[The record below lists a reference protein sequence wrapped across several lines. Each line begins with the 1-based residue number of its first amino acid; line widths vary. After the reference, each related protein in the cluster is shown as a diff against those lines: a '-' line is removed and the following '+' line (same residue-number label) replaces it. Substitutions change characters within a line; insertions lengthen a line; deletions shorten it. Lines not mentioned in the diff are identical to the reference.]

1 MAANYL
7 HIKHPDVEKAQN
19 DVDEL
24 YQIIKVINGIFPEG
38 YIELQDLCFHL
49 YGTRT
54 ASILE
59 RLKAARVDVTASIKI
74 SWEAEGATELLH
86 KVFFPLAF
94 VAKAS
99 ENLSIAKYGKAYTR
113 FIQHQEEVS
122 LPPLGVYR

>member
-1 MAANYL
+1 MKMTNFL

-19 DVDEL
+19 EVDYL
-24 YQIIKVINGIFPEG
+24 YQVIKLINGFFPKG
-38 YIELQDLCFHL
+38 YIELQALCFHL
-49 YGTRT
+49 YGLK
-54 ASILE
+54 AEAILE
-59 RLKAARVDVTASIKI
+59 KLKAARVDVEMHIVMTWDEESAP
-74 SWEAEGATELLH
+74 ALLN

-122 LPPLGVYR
+122 

>member
-1 MAANYL
+1 MATNFL
-7 HIKHPDVEKAQN
+7 HIKHSDVEKAQN
-19 DVDEL
+19 DVDYL
-24 YQIIKVINGIFPEG
+24 YQIVKLINGIFPEG

-74 SWEAEGATELLH
+74 SWEAEGAPELLH
-86 KVFFPLAF
+86 RVFFPLAF

-122 LPPLGVYR
+122 

>member
-1 MAANYL
+1 MATNYL

-24 YQIIKVINGIFPEG
+24 YQIIKVIHDFFPKG
-38 YIELQDLCFHL
+38 YIELQDLCFRL

-59 RLKAARVDVTASIKI
+59 KLKGARVDVTASIKM
-74 SWEAEGATELLH
+74 SWEAEGAVELLH
-86 KVFFPLAF
+86 RVFFPLSF
-94 VAKAS
+94 IAKTS

-113 FIQHQEEVS
+113 FIAHQEEV
-122 LPPLGVYR
+122 V

>member
-1 MAANYL
+1 MKTTNFL

-19 DVDEL
+19 DVDYL
-24 YQIIKVINGIFPEG
+24 YQVIKLINGFFPKG
-38 YIELQDLCFHL
+38 YIELQALCFHL
-49 YGTRT
+49 YGLK
-54 ASILE
+54 AEAILE
-59 RLKAARVDVTASIKI
+59 KLKAARVGVETPIVMTWNEESAP
-74 SWEAEGATELLH
+74 ALLN

-122 LPPLGVYR
+122 

>member
-1 MAANYL
+1 MATNYL
-7 HIKHPDVEKAQN
+7 HIKHSDVEKAQN
-19 DVDEL
+19 DVDYL
-24 YQIIKVINGIFPEG
+24 YQIIKVIHDFFPKG

-74 SWEAEGATELLH
+74 SWEAEGAAELLH
-86 KVFFPLAF
+86 RVFFPLAF

-122 LPPLGVYR
+122 

>member
-1 MAANYL
+1 MKMTNFL

-19 DVDEL
+19 EVDYL
-24 YQIIKVINGIFPEG
+24 YQVIKLINGFFPKG
-38 YIELQDLCFHL
+38 YIELQALCFHL
-49 YGTRT
+49 YGLK
-54 ASILE
+54 AEAILE
-59 RLKAARVDVTASIKI
+59 KLKAARVDVETPIVMTWDEESAP
-74 SWEAEGATELLH
+74 ALLN

-122 LPPLGVYR
+122 

>member
-1 MAANYL
+1 MKMTNFL

-19 DVDEL
+19 EVDYL
-24 YQIIKVINGIFPEG
+24 YQVIKLINGFFPKG
-38 YIELQDLCFHL
+38 YIELQALCFHL
-49 YGTRT
+49 YGLK
-54 ASILE
+54 AEAILE
-59 RLKAARVDVTASIKI
+59 KLKAARVDVEMPIVMTWDEESAP
-74 SWEAEGATELLH
+74 ALLN

-122 LPPLGVYR
+122 